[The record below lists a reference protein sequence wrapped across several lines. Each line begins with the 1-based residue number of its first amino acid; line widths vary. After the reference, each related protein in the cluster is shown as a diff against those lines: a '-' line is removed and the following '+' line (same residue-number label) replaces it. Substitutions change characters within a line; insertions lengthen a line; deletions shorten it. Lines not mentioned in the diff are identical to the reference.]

1 LNDKSKTRALVF
13 IVFLVISIPIF
24 LTNNFIVELILVTL
38 QLIYVGLTIYL
49 RDTFHSDPSFR
60 KTKENLDKL
69 SKTPIEKTNIQTP
82 FNGDYSDE
90 GFALV
95 DKNKKVEVS
104 EPDINSYQNG
114 KMVDVSVKTHEEYV
128 KVISKRFNHDGNKD
142 QEFKLVL
149 ERFLQVV
156 KESLGVYSA
165 TFFVYNH
172 QAKKIILKDY
182 YPKTVDIYPIK
193 FELGNDIVSKI
204 VKEKSPKFLLN
215 ITQVVE
221 ADNIVYYKNP
231 QGIKSF
237 CGVPFEFDDGSI
249 FILAVDSKNEDQFG
263 NESIVNMGRFIHLI
277 YYFIHMF
284 NEYNNETNLEKKVT
298 ELSKMVSHTPS
309 ISNYENVKKYV
320 GTSLKGLLN
329 WNMITLSLVDQQT
342 GLVKTVF
349 IDSNKDTL
357 KYIGENLELSTKSI
371 AGTVLINKK
380 EIYITDLSTEKRFRF
395 REGEDIQL
403 NGSFVAIPLVYENS
417 IFGVVTYESLEK
429 NNYTENEIEFAKS
442 STKIL
447 SFMLNVYFV
456 IDYLKERTTLDYE
469 TLFLNKNEFAR
480 QVENAFARDKYSNIV
495 GAIALIKVDSLHEN
509 SLFESSTL
517 PVVSQVL
524 TIMLKNST
532 KPLTLIGRIDSKLFA
547 IYSFN
552 SSSSEMLIWADQ
564 LRSNVATYD
573 FPLESA
579 LKNQTISV
587 GIASNINYVEF
598 EQVYKIAELA
608 LEKAYT
614 EGGNKVVR
622 AN

>member
-1 LNDKSKTRALVF
+1 LNDKIKNRTLVF

-24 LTNNFIVELILVTL
+24 LTNNFIIELILVTL
-38 QLIYVGLTIYL
+38 QLIYVGLTIFL
-49 RDTFHSDPSFR
+49 RDTFLSDPSFR
-60 KTKENLDKL
+60 TTKENLDRI
-69 SKTPIEKTNIQTP
+69 SKTFQENNNQSP
-82 FNGDYSDE
+82 FDSDNLDE
-90 GFALV
+90 GFDLV
-95 DKNKKVEVS
+95 DKNQKVEVS
-104 EPDINSYQNG
+104 DPDINSYQNG
-114 KMVDVSVKTHEEYV
+114 KMVDVSVKTREEYV
-128 KVISKRFNHDGNKD
+128 KIISKRFIHDGNKD
-142 QEFKLVL
+142 QEFRLVL
-149 ERFLQVV
+149 ERFLQVI

-193 FELGNDIVSKI
+193 FDLGNDIVSKI
-204 VKEKSPKFLLN
+204 VKEKSPKFLIN
-215 ITQVVE
+215 ISQVVE
-221 ADNIVYYKNP
+221 SDNLVYYKNT

-237 CGVPFEFDDGSI
+237 CGVPFEFDDGTI

-263 NESIVNMGRFIHLI
+263 NESIVNLGRFIHLI
-277 YYFIHMF
+277 YYFIYMF

-309 ISNYENVKKYV
+309 ISNYENVKKYIEA
-320 GTSLKGLLN
+320 SIKGLLD
-329 WNMITLSLVDQQT
+329 WNMITLSLIDQLT
-342 GLVKTVF
+342 GVVKTVF

-357 KYIGENLELSTKSI
+357 KYIGENLELSQKSI

-380 EIYITDLSTEKRFRF
+380 EIYIPDLSIEKRFRF

-403 NGSFVAIPLVYENS
+403 SGSFVAIPLVYENS

-429 NNYTENEIEFAKS
+429 NKYTENDIEFAKN
-442 STKIL
+442 STKLL
-447 SFMLNVYFV
+447 SFMLNVYLV

-469 TLFLNKNEFAR
+469 TLFLNKNEFIH
-480 QVENAFARDKYSNIV
+480 QVKNAFARDKYSNTI
-495 GAIALIKVDSLHEN
+495 GTIALIKIDSVQEN

-524 TIMLKNST
+524 TKMIKNST
-532 KPLTLIGRIDSKLFA
+532 KPLTLIGRLDSKLFA

-552 SSSSEMLIWADQ
+552 LSSSEMLIWADQ
-564 LRSNVATYD
+564 LRSNVATYE
-573 FPLESA
+573 FPLDSA
-579 LKNQTISV
+579 LKNQTISI
-587 GIASNINYVEF
+587 GIASNINYEEF

-608 LEKAYT
+608 LKKAYS